1 MRETTLQRPSGS
13 ATSGAIVLD
22 DGQLGQLAYHV
33 RWSAALAAQGQVD
46 SATQHAIIADAL
58 LEVLGGEALRAAGS
72 ALDLPDVVAT
82 PASPATTIQRGAAT
96 ELCFQFVSHFTSD
109 GRHDLADLYLEATRR
124 IAR

>member
-13 ATSGAIVLD
+13 AASGAIVLD

-46 SATQHAIIADAL
+46 SAAQHAIIADAL
-58 LEVLGGEALRAAGS
+58 LDVLGGEALRAAGS

-82 PASPATTIQRGAAT
+82 PASAATTIQREAAT
-96 ELCFQFVSHFTSD
+96 ELGFQFVSHFTSD
-109 GRHDLADLYLEATRR
+109 GRYDLADLYLEATRR